1 MQKKLIIFII
11 YYIRERKDYMRSIL
25 FLVILLLGC
34 AEVVS
39 DQVNESTEKSVRGSE
54 CSPGCIWSTYAVSS
68 GVQRLT
74 HFCDGE
80 GCHCVEIGNVYGS
93 CHETQTATQ
102 ETEQQTSWVEQEEQQ
117 QSLQNDYNSY
127 KGNRLADEAYYEASR
142 RGTVG
147 WCYNAV
153 ADAVERITGRFLWG
167 SHAYQAADQFAAS
180 NHFYEVWGR
189 DLRTLPAGAIVV
201 WGQGSSRSGH
211 ISVALG
217 NGQEASDHI
226 ASQMTYH
233 YGGAP
238 SRVFLP
244 R

>member
-1 MQKKLIIFII
+1 MKKLIVAFF
-11 YYIRERKDYMRSIL
+11 
-25 FLVILLLGC
+25 FLVGCADISDNSSDDKVINTQKSLLG
-34 AEVVS
+34 
-39 DQVNESTEKSVRGSE
+39 NECK
-54 CSPGCIWSTYAVSS
+54 PGCIWSAYAVSS
-68 GVQRLT
+68 GTQILT
-74 HFCDGE
+74 HYCDGI
-80 GCHCVEIGNVYGS
+80 GCHCVEIGNIYNS
-93 CHETQTATQ
+93 CHQQDIQAPQRPADTHW
-102 ETEQQTSWVEQEEQQ
+102 EQQVSSEDE
-117 QSLQNDYNSY
+117 YNSA
-127 KGNRLADEAYYEASR
+127 KGNRIADEAYWEASS

-167 SHAYQAADQFAAS
+167 AHAYQAADQFAS
-180 NHFYEVWGR
+180 STHFFEVYNR
-189 DLRTLPAGAIVV
+189 NLISLPAGSIVV
-201 WGQGSSRSGH
+201 WGKGSSRSGH
-211 ISVALG
+211 ISVSLG